1 VGQSDQFVGADG
13 SGEGHGASLQ
23 LLPGR
28 RWMLGAVGIDQVEAV
43 PEVPDSGVGH
53 VVDVDSPADLDVL
66 GGAEVVKRRADQDI
80 AGTR

>member
-1 VGQSDQFVGADG
+1 MDMCWQSAAAAPACGL
-13 SGEGHGASLQ
+13 SC
-23 LLPGR
+23 
-28 RWMLGAVGIDQVEAV
+28 QVEAV